1 MMKKFPLLYLFMLS
15 VVLVGCSKDSNSS
28 TDPDPV
34 DPAIPSSVTYQLNSV
49 AKPEVSGKVTFKKVD
64 DATTEVTLQLN
75 GSSTDI
81 HIGHVHI
88 GNALSGGD
96 VAITLLPIE
105 CDCENSITLVTK
117 LDNGTAISYKEL
129 YNFNGYVDIHQSEDD
144 MDTIIALGNIGKN
157 ANK

>member
-15 VVLVGCSKDSNSS
+15 VVLAACSSDSAE
-28 TDPDPV
+28 PDPV
-34 DPAIPSSVTYQLNSV
+34 DPALPSSVTYQLNSV
-49 AKPEVSGKVTFKKVD
+49 AKPEVSGKVTFKKID
-64 DATTEVTLQLN
+64 DGTTEVTLQLN
-75 GSSTDI
+75 GSSTDV
-81 HIGHVHI
+81 HIGHIHI
-88 GNALSGGD
+88 GNALGGGA

-129 YNFNGYVDIHQSEDD
+129 YNFDGYVDIHQSEDE
-144 MDTIIALGNIGKN
+144 MEVIIALGNIGKN